1 MQSGPSE
8 RVKMPFTYTVDPNLR
23 LVLTKGTGTI
33 SDEESQQLSAMQ
45 RQDPRIHPTMRELL
59 DLRQVDRL
67 SITPSWLRTRAET
80 DKKYAHEYA
89 NTLAIVVGSEVAF
102 GFARMYELLTDDHF
116 QVRVFRD
123 YAEACEWLGIS
134 G

>member
-1 MQSGPSE
+1 
-8 RVKMPFTYTVDPNLR
+8 MPFTYRVDPNLR
-23 LVLTKGTGTI
+23 LVLTTGTGII

-45 RQDPRIHPTMRELL
+45 RRDPRIHATMRELL
-59 DLRQVDRL
+59 DLRPVERL
-67 SITPSWLRTRAET
+67 SNTPALLRIRAQT
-80 DKKYAHEYA
+80 DKQYAHQYA

-116 QVRVFRD
+116 QVRVFRE